1 MLKMIKEGDILPN
14 NKIVL
19 VNADGSNEI
28 ETDKLFSDKKV
39 VFFALPGAFTP
50 TCNNDHLPSYVNKFS
65 EFKNKGVDNII
76 CLAVNDQ
83 FGIDSASCFHEF
95 HKTKQCYN
103 R

>member
-28 ETDKLFSDKKV
+28 ETDKLFSNKKV

-50 TCNNDHLPSYVNKFS
+50 TCNNDHLPSYVNKFA
-65 EFKNKGVDNII
+65 EFKINFVI
-76 CLAVNDQ
+76 
-83 FGIDSASCFHEF
+83 
-95 HKTKQCYN
+95 
-103 R
+103 

>member
-28 ETDKLFSDKKV
+28 ETDKLFSNKKV
-39 VFFALPGAFTP
+39 VFFAIFTP
-50 TCNNDHLPSYVNKFS
+50 IV
-65 EFKNKGVDNII
+65 GV
-76 CLAVNDQ
+76 LAGAR
-83 FGIDSASCFHEF
+83 FL
-95 HKTKQCYN
+95 